1 MIEGLPTY
9 WLVPWPIKLF
19 KFYIYTS
26 VIYVCTVYYVTDVM
40 VNMYICMYVFSHMY
54 NDISP
59 EME

>member
-26 VIYVCTVYYVTDVM
+26 VILYALYIMSYRRNGEYVYLYVCIFSYVQ
-40 VNMYICMYVFSHMY
+40 
-54 NDISP
+54 
-59 EME
+59 